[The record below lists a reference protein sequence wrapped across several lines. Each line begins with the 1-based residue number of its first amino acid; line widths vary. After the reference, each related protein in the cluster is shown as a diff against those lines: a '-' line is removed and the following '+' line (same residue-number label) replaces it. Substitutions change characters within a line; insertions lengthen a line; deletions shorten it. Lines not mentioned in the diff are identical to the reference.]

1 MVLQVRGI
9 VLPER
14 EERSLWIDG
23 GVLREDPVADAET
36 VADGGWLVPGLV
48 DVHTHPGAVQPGDP
62 FDESVL
68 RTDLAEHAAAGVLLI
83 RAPGSAARIPGWAH
97 DAEGLPRV
105 RSAGPWLATPGRFFP
120 SWGRHVTEA
129 ELAGAAA
136 EEAAAA
142 REAASRPPAPEQI
155 GWEPGTGLGTGQAA
169 APAHGPAPAA
179 VTGWCKIIG
188 DWAWNEPPVPLA
200 VLRDVT
206 SAVHAMGGKVSVH
219 CQTAAG
225 CANAVAAGVDSLEHG
240 LHLDPG
246 LLHQM
251 AAQGTALV
259 PTLNA
264 FAASA
269 FRVRAWDPGPRRDSF
284 LAGWAS
290 MPARAGAAH
299 EAGVTVLAGTDTH
312 PCGTVAEEVERLI
325 SAGLPWAAAV
335 GAASWTAR
343 AWLGLPGL
351 TDGAPADLVIYDEDP
366 VAHPDVLHHPRRI
379 ILRGQILA

>member
-1 MVLQVRGI
+1 M
-9 VLPER
+9 
-14 EERSLWIDG
+14 
-23 GVLREDPVADAET
+23 ADAET
-36 VADGGWLVPGLV
+36 VADGGWLMPGLV

-83 RAPGSAARIPGWAH
+83 RAPGSAARIPAWAH

-129 ELAGAAA
+129 DLPGAAA

-142 REAASRPPAPEQI
+142 QEAVSRPEAAGPAGGQ
-155 GWEPGTGLGTGQAA
+155 PGTGLGAASAPGAVPAA
-169 APAHGPAPAA
+169 AA
-179 VTGWCKIIG
+179 GWCKIIG
-188 DWAWNEPPVPLA
+188 DWAWDEPPVPLA

-206 SAVHAMGGKVSVH
+206 SAVHALGGKVSVH

-240 LHLDPG
+240 MHLDPG
-246 LLHQM
+246 LLDQM

-264 FAASA
+264 FAAA
-269 FRVRAWDPGPRRDSF
+269 ALPGPGLGS
-284 LAGWAS
+284 
-290 MPARAGAAH
+290 GAAPGLLPGRLGVH
-299 EAGVTVLAGTDTH
+299 AIEGGRRARGGSHGAGRHRHAPLRDG
-312 PCGTVAEEVERLI
+312 GRG
-325 SAGLPWAAAV
+325 S
-335 GAASWTAR
+335 GAADQRGPAPPGR
-343 AWLGLPGL
+343 GGRGQLDRPGL
-351 TDGAPADLVIYDEDP
+351 ARPAG
-366 VAHPDVLHHPRRI
+366 PDRRRPR
-379 ILRGQILA
+379 